1 MIQQATQSDFTY
13 GDHLGLHQ
21 NSQNIH
27 PPKKPM
33 EGKGDVAFQLLLRS
47 QEIVPN
53 VPERMVKYI
62 LTTI

>member
-1 MIQQATQSDFTY
+1 MGKQHH
-13 GDHLGLHQ
+13 GLGPHQ

>member
-1 MIQQATQSDFTY
+1 
-13 GDHLGLHQ
+13 
-21 NSQNIH
+21 
-27 PPKKPM
+27 M

-62 LTTI
+62 LTAI

>member
-1 MIQQATQSDFTY
+1 MGKQ
-13 GDHLGLHQ
+13 HHGLDPHQ

-53 VPERMVKYI
+53 VPERMVIIKI
-62 LTTI
+62 

>member
-1 MIQQATQSDFTY
+1 MSHVIQQTTYSDFTY

-47 QEIVPN
+47 QEIVLI
-53 VPERMVKYI
+53 VPETKGW
-62 LTTI
+62 